1 MITLRSSHRGEGPR
15 RTGYCPRIRWRLP
28 TALASALVFM
38 LSAPG
43 VFAQSKGKGGPPV
56 RPGIVSVAE
65 IVPGES
71 QPMSDF
77 VGTVFFAQVSDVA
90 AEVAGRANVVTFEE
104 GQQVFSGMVLV
115 RLDTSLLDLTIKK
128 NVALYEQARV
138 ELEDAQKDLQRMES
152 LYKGQSVA
160 VSVYDTSRFRMQGL
174 EKKAAAL
181 SFELEH
187 DKLMRRKMTIRSPF
201 DGVVI
206 RRDVDVGEWVSA
218 GATVG
223 VIASDTEVDVVVDV
237 PETILEFLE
246 TGREVSIQHGQR
258 QFAGK
263 ITAVVPRGDV
273 ATRTFSVKIRLPNEF
288 GLIEGMEARVT
299 LPSGSM
305 VKGLLVP
312 RDAVIS
318 QFGRTVVFVNVSGAA
333 KMIPVQVK
341 GYDGLMAGIAGPGLE
356 SGMQAVVKGNERI
369 RDGQPLK
376 VIKQK

>member
-1 MITLRSSHRGEGPR
+1 MAIVDATRD
-15 RTGYCPRIRWRLP
+15 RWRLVM
-28 TALASALVFM
+28 TAAMALILM
-38 LSAPG
+38 IIAPG
-43 VFAQSKGKGGPPV
+43 VNAQSKGKGGPPM

-65 IVPGES
+65 IHPGES

-104 GQQVFSGMVLV
+104 GQQVFSRMVLV
-115 RLDTSLLDLTIKK
+115 QLDTGLLNLTIKK

-138 ELEDAQKDLQRMES
+138 ELKDARTDLQRMES
-152 LYKGQSVA
+152 LHKGQSVA
-160 VSVYDTSRFRMQGL
+160 VSVYDASRFRMQGL
-174 EKKAAAL
+174 EQKVAAL
-181 SFELEH
+181 SYELEH
-187 DKLMRRKMTIRSPF
+187 DKLTRQKMTIRSPF

-206 RRDVDVGEWVSA
+206 RKDVDVGEWVSD

-237 PETILEFLE
+237 PETILDFLE
-246 TGREVSIQHGQR
+246 TGREVPILRGQR
-258 QFAGK
+258 QFKGK
-263 ITAVVPRGDV
+263 IAAVVPRGDV
-273 ATRTFSVKIRLPNEF
+273 ATRTFSVKIRLPNEYN
-288 GLIEGMEARVT
+288 LIEGMEARVT
-299 LPSGSM
+299 LPSGPM

-318 QFGRTVVFVNVSGAA
+318 KFGRTVVFVNQSGAA
-333 KMIPVQVK
+333 KMLPVQVQ

-356 SGMQAVVKGNERI
+356 AGMQAVVKGNERI

>member
-1 MITLRSSHRGEGPR
+1 MNALRSQHLARNPMVI
-15 RTGYCPRIRWRLP
+15 GYVTRNRWRRII
-28 TALASALVFM
+28 TAAVALILM
-38 LSAPG
+38 TPAAG
-43 VFAQSKGKGGPPV
+43 AIAQSKGKGGPPM

-65 IVPGES
+65 IRPGES

-115 RLDTSLLDLTIKK
+115 QLDTELLDLNLQKTA
-128 NVALYEQARV
+128 ALRDQARV
-138 ELEDAQKDLQRMES
+138 ALEDARKDLQRMES
-152 LYKGQSVA
+152 LYQGQSVS
-160 VSVYDTSRFRMQGL
+160 VSVYDTSRFRVQGL

-187 DKLMRRKMTIRSPF
+187 DQLMKRKMTIRSPF

-223 VIASDTEVDVVVDV
+223 VIANDTEVDVVVDV
-237 PETILEFLE
+237 PEGILEYLE
-246 TGREVSIQHGQR
+246 TGREVPIR
-258 QFAGK
+258 RGK
-263 ITAVVPRGDV
+263 RRFTGNIAAVVPRGDV
-273 ATRTFSVKIRLPNEF
+273 ATRTFSVKIRLPNTYL
-288 GLIEGMEARVT
+288 LIEGMEARIT
-299 LPSGSM
+299 LPSGPM
-305 VKGLLVP
+305 VKGLLVH
-312 RDAVIS
+312 RDAVIDK
-318 QFGRTVVFVNVSGAA
+318 FGRTVVFVDVSGAA
-333 KMIPVQVK
+333 KMIPVQVQ
-341 GYDGLMAGIAGPGLE
+341 GYDGLMAGIAGEGLE
-356 SGMQAVVKGNERI
+356 AGMKAVVKGNERI

>member
-1 MITLRSSHRGEGPR
+1 MTSLRLPYRSRKS
-15 RTGYCPRIRWRLP
+15 TVIIDATTDRWRI
-28 TALASALVFM
+28 VFSVAIILILM
-38 LSAPG
+38 VSVHG
-43 VFAQSKGKGGPPV
+43 THAQSKGKGGPPM

-65 IVPGES
+65 IRQGES

-104 GQQVFSGMVLV
+104 GQQVFSGMALV
-115 RLDTSLLDLTIKK
+115 QLDTGLLNLTIKK

-138 ELEDAQKDLQRMES
+138 ELEDARTDLQRMES

-174 EKKAAAL
+174 EQKVAAL
-181 SFELEH
+181 SYELEH
-187 DKLMRRKMTIRSPF
+187 DKLMRQKMTIRSPF

-206 RRDVDVGEWVSA
+206 RKDVDVGEWVSD
-218 GATVG
+218 GATVW
-223 VIASDTEVDVVVDV
+223 VIASYTEVDVVVDV
-237 PETILEFLE
+237 PETILDFLE
-246 TGREVSIQHGQR
+246 TGREVPIQRGQR
-258 QFAGK
+258 QFTGK
-263 ITAVVPRGDV
+263 IAAVVPRGDV
-273 ATRTFSVKIRLPNEF
+273 ATRTFSVKIRLPNEYQ
-288 GLIEGMEARVT
+288 LIEGMEARTT
-299 LPSGSM
+299 LPSGPM

-318 QFGRTVVFVNVSGAA
+318 KFGRPVVFVNVSGAA
-333 KMIPVQVK
+333 KMLPVQVQ
-341 GYDGLMAGIAGPGLE
+341 GYDGLMAGVAGPGLE
-356 SGMQAVVKGNERI
+356 AGMEAVVKGNERI

>member
-1 MITLRSSHRGEGPR
+1 MPRTLAKIASVTRGG
-15 RTGYCPRIRWRLP
+15 WRFG
-28 TALASALVFM
+28 TAVALALILLFPVAE
-38 LSAPG
+38 AIG
-43 VFAQSKGKGGPPV
+43 QSKGKGGPPA
-56 RPGIVSVAE
+56 RPAIVSVAE
-65 IVPGES
+65 IRPGAS

-115 RLDTSLLDLTIKK
+115 KLDTTLLGLTIKK
-128 NVALYEQARV
+128 NVALYDQARV
-138 ELEDAQKDLQRMES
+138 ELEDARKDFQRMES

-201 DGVVI
+201 DGVVL
-206 RRDVDVGEWVSA
+206 RRDVDIGEWVSA

-237 PETILEFLE
+237 PETILQFLE
-246 TGREVSIQHGQR
+246 TGRVVSMRHGQR
-258 QFAGK
+258 QFTGK
-263 ITAVVPRGDV
+263 IAAVVPRGDV
-273 ATRTFSVKIRLPNEF
+273 ATRTFSVKIRLPNENR
-288 GLIEGMEARVT
+288 LIEGMEARVT
-299 LPSGSM
+299 LPSGPM

-318 QFGRTVVFVNVSGAA
+318 KFGRTVVFVNASGAA
-333 KMIPVQVK
+333 KMIPVQVQ

>member
-1 MITLRSSHRGEGPR
+1 MTSLRLPYRSRKS
-15 RTGYCPRIRWRLP
+15 TVIIDATTDRWRI
-28 TALASALVFM
+28 VFSVAIILILM
-38 LSAPG
+38 VSVHG
-43 VFAQSKGKGGPPV
+43 THAQSKGKGGPPM

-65 IVPGES
+65 IRQGES

-104 GQQVFSGMVLV
+104 GQQVFSGMALV
-115 RLDTSLLDLTIKK
+115 QLDTGLLNLTIKK

-138 ELEDAQKDLQRMES
+138 ELEDARTDLQRMES

-174 EKKAAAL
+174 EQKVAAL
-181 SFELEH
+181 SYELEH
-187 DKLMRRKMTIRSPF
+187 DKLMRQKMTIRSPF

-206 RRDVDVGEWVSA
+206 RKDVDVGEWVSD

-237 PETILEFLE
+237 PETILDFLE
-246 TGREVSIQHGQR
+246 TGREVPIQRGQR
-258 QFAGK
+258 QFTGK
-263 ITAVVPRGDV
+263 IAAVVPRGDV
-273 ATRTFSVKIRLPNEF
+273 ATRTFSVKIRLPNEYQ
-288 GLIEGMEARVT
+288 LIEGMEARTT
-299 LPSGSM
+299 LPSGPM

-318 QFGRTVVFVNVSGAA
+318 KFGRPVVFVNVSGAA
-333 KMIPVQVK
+333 KMLPVQVQ
-341 GYDGLMAGIAGPGLE
+341 GYDGLMAGVAGPGLE
-356 SGMQAVVKGNERI
+356 AGMEAVVKGNERI

>member
-1 MITLRSSHRGEGPR
+1 MTSLRLPYRSRKS
-15 RTGYCPRIRWRLP
+15 TVIIDATTDRWRI
-28 TALASALVFM
+28 VFSVAIILILM
-38 LSAPG
+38 VSVHG
-43 VFAQSKGKGGPPV
+43 THAQSKGKGGPPM

-65 IVPGES
+65 IRQGES

-104 GQQVFSGMVLV
+104 GQQVFSGMALV
-115 RLDTSLLDLTIKK
+115 QLDTGLLNLTIKK

-138 ELEDAQKDLQRMES
+138 ELEDARTDLQRMES

-174 EKKAAAL
+174 EQKVAAL
-181 SFELEH
+181 SYELEH
-187 DKLMRRKMTIRSPF
+187 DKLMRQKMTIRSPF

-206 RRDVDVGEWVSA
+206 RKDVDVGEWVSD

-237 PETILEFLE
+237 PETILDFLE
-246 TGREVSIQHGQR
+246 TGREVPIQRGQR
-258 QFAGK
+258 QFTGK
-263 ITAVVPRGDV
+263 IAAVVPRGDV
-273 ATRTFSVKIRLPNEF
+273 ATRTFSVKIRLPNEYQ
-288 GLIEGMEARVT
+288 LIEGMEARTT
-299 LPSGSM
+299 LPSGPM

-318 QFGRTVVFVNVSGAA
+318 KFGRTVVFVNVSGAA
-333 KMIPVQVK
+333 KMLPVQVQ
-341 GYDGLMAGIAGPGLE
+341 GYDGLMAGVAGPGLE
-356 SGMQAVVKGNERI
+356 AGMEAVVKGNERI

>member
-1 MITLRSSHRGEGPR
+1 MRS
-15 RTGYCPRIRWRLP
+15 
-28 TALASALVFM
+28 
-38 LSAPG
+38 
-43 VFAQSKGKGGPPV
+43 
-56 RPGIVSVAE
+56 GIVSVAE
-65 IVPGES
+65 IRQGES

-104 GQQVFSGMVLV
+104 GQQVFSGMALV
-115 RLDTSLLDLTIKK
+115 QLDTGLLNLTIKK

-138 ELEDAQKDLQRMES
+138 ELEDARTDLQRMES

-174 EKKAAAL
+174 EQKVAAL
-181 SFELEH
+181 SYELEH
-187 DKLMRRKMTIRSPF
+187 DKLMRQKMTIRSPF

-206 RRDVDVGEWVSA
+206 RKDVDVGEWVSD

-237 PETILEFLE
+237 PETILDFLE
-246 TGREVSIQHGQR
+246 TGREVPIQRGQR
-258 QFAGK
+258 QFTGK
-263 ITAVVPRGDV
+263 IAAVVPRGDV
-273 ATRTFSVKIRLPNEF
+273 ATRTFSVKIRLPNEYQ
-288 GLIEGMEARVT
+288 LIEGMEARTT
-299 LPSGSM
+299 LPSGPM

-318 QFGRTVVFVNVSGAA
+318 KFGRTVVFVNVSGAA
-333 KMIPVQVK
+333 KMLPVQVQ
-341 GYDGLMAGIAGPGLE
+341 GYDGLMAGVAGPGLE
-356 SGMQAVVKGNERI
+356 AGMEAVVKGNERI